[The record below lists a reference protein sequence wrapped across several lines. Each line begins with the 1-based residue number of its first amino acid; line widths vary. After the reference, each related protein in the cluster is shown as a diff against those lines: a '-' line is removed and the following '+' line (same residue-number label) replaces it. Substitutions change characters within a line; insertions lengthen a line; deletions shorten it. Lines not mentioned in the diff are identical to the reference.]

1 MDLDRL
7 YLVLGFLDEF
17 DGRVIFDD
25 QPDFVEC
32 TDLATPET
40 SAVFLR
46 HLDALARE
54 RQIAPAT
61 RETDV
66 HGRPVL
72 GARGRPAPI
81 NGGYTNGRAA
91 GDAPELRSL
100 ALAALING
108 CYSKV
113 LPSGYADEHGRPI
126 GRRMLVSH
134 DMFGDNAAVRT
145 LSYLAGAY
153 LRDGEGNAFRIAGAS
168 HKVDLIADL
177 LNGLGCSETTVTYR
191 PGWVPRVHTLA
202 YQPTPDVAAWLER
215 ARDL

>member
-32 TDLATPET
+32 ADLAMPET
-40 SAVFLR
+40 SQIFLR

-61 RETDV
+61 RETDI
-66 HGRPVL
+66 HGRPV
-72 GARGRPAPI
+72 
-81 NGGYTNGRAA
+81 
-91 GDAPELRSL
+91 LRSL

-108 CYSKV
+108 CYTKV
-113 LPSGYADEHGRPI
+113 LPSGYADEQGRPI

-168 HKVDLIADL
+168 HKVDLIAAL
-177 LNGLGCSETTVTYR
+177 LNELGCSETTVTYR

-202 YQPTPDVAAWLER
+202 YQPTPDVAAWLAR